1 MPHGQCRVEEE
12 TMGKQQN
19 NFKQA
24 MAELLNGRNS
34 DPAQEDIAEQP
45 LTAAVEAERPLPPVE
60 RPQSLQVEIPAWTG
74 RGGSVIAEEMT
85 VEGKVYTDSPLQIR
99 GRIKGSVAGRGSLL
113 ISGGVEGDV
122 QCGELQLQGAKVLG
136 NVQSSGAVRI
146 DAQAVVSGD
155 LAAGELELAGKIKGN
170 LQVEGTAVLGS
181 SAVLIGDLRAHRLSI
196 AEGAVLQG
204 SVEVTGGLQDT
215 AF

>member
-1 MPHGQCRVEEE
+1 M
-12 TMGKQQN
+12 
-19 NFKQA
+19 
-24 MAELLNGRNS
+24 
-34 DPAQEDIAEQP
+34 
-45 LTAAVEAERPLPPVE
+45 
-60 RPQSLQVEIPAWTG
+60 
-74 RGGSVIAEEMT
+74 
-85 VEGKVYTDSPLQIR
+85 
-99 GRIKGSVAGRGSLL
+99 
-113 ISGGVEGDV
+113 
-122 QCGELQLQGAKVLG
+122 
-136 NVQSSGAVRI
+136 RI

>member
-1 MPHGQCRVEEE
+1 
-12 TMGKQQN
+12 MGKQQN

-34 DPAQEDIAEQP
+34 DPVQEGEGP
-45 LTAAVEAERPLPPVE
+45 AERPSAAPVQPEEPMALVE
-60 RPQSLQVEIPAWTG
+60 RPQGLQAEIPAWVG

-85 VEGKVYTDSPLQIR
+85 VEGKLCTDSPLQIR
-99 GRIKGSVAGRGSLL
+99 GRVKGSVSGRGNLL
-113 ISGGVEGDV
+113 VSGGVEGDV

-136 NVQSSGAVRI
+136 NIQSSGAVRI

-155 LAAGELELAGKIKGN
+155 VAAGELELAGKIKGN
-170 LQVEGTAVLGS
+170 LQIEGTAVLGS

-204 SVEVTGGLQDT
+204 SVEVTGGLQDA